1 MKLLSATAR
10 NYRIHRDL
18 NIDFDQART
27 LIGGANE
34 TGKSTL
40 IEAVHRGLFLKSTV
54 TGEGQKSM
62 VSALFPG
69 HPEVEVR
76 FAANGAEYH
85 LTKRFSGASGTTQL
99 VQVGGQT
106 WRGEEAE
113 SRLAGLLGVE
123 ELGGGRGILGRVSEQ
138 WSHLWVWQGMSG
150 DDPSEHAASQQAH
163 LLQQL
168 QQTGGA
174 VAMQSE
180 LDGRVASRFA
190 QARDQIFVRAG
201 NARSGSDLHKA
212 QTESQQAETDQAE
225 SSERLDKLRQAVRD
239 FVDASSTIQRTTS
252 DLEDLRQ
259 QRQDVNE
266 KISQA
271 EDLCRAEEVQTSAAN
286 SAVENLAALEGIE
299 KNIYGL
305 RESVST
311 LQKSLEPKQEE
322 ERRLESALTDS
333 RKRTSD
339 AEREYAEALKKTREV
354 RLRRELAA
362 AYVSRFEKETR
373 NRELRTRLNRVQALE
388 KDIAGLREQ
397 LAQLASIDQEGLEAL
412 QDLENKLGQ
421 ASAALNAMAA
431 EVEVVKAD
439 QPVRVGDAELSAG
452 ESHTVSEPTE
462 VKVGDSLCLRIHPG
476 GGDSLVDAREE
487 VRTLR
492 ENLRRSLDEYGL
504 ESIAK
509 ASEVEARRAD
519 LQSRIDNAEAALEE
533 LDAEDLAEIC
543 SNAKDELTA
552 AEADVKRRIEQVA
565 DAEQPSTL
573 VDARAWR
580 DRKED
585 ALHTV
590 ESGETGLK
598 ATRDTLQQEQD
609 DLDSERSN
617 LRDTISE
624 EKQDLTGFEAQL
636 KLLLDNHGDDETRA
650 KALDEARKA
659 QKGTEA
665 ALAKT
670 RAALESLQPDLLEAD
685 RERLQRAWDETERQ
699 RQDAQTRRA
708 VSQAAFRSDGT
719 VDPNAALAQAG
730 ARLDAATEHL
740 EAVRRK
746 AKAIALIDSLFQ
758 QEQRALAD
766 KFSQPLAQK
775 ISGYLQCLFG
785 PDALAVVTFED
796 NTFKS
801 IQLVRSVQDGATS
814 SESLSGGTREQ
825 VAAAVRLA
833 IAELLAADHDNSL
846 PIVFDDAFAYS
857 DPERIN
863 TLQRMLDLG
872 ASRGLQIIVLTCNPS
887 DYAALGA
894 RQIILQSEPP
904 RIAPSAGA
912 SPPAVSGNAS
922 GSETAAAGPS
932 ANPTSITDQDCES
945 FIVAL
950 SGLGGKSGNQSL
962 RDNLGWGEVKYTAV
976 KDQLIMQ
983 NKIVPGKGRGGS
995 LALKNCR
1002 IRRTQ

>member
-1 MKLLSATAR
+1 MKLLSATIR
-10 NYRIHRDL
+10 NYRIHHER

-27 LIGGANE
+27 LIEGANE

-40 IEAVHRGLFLKSTV
+40 IEAIHRGLFLKSTV
-54 TGEGQKSM
+54 TGEGRKSM
-62 VSALFPG
+62 VSTLFPG

-106 WRGEEAE
+106 WQGEEAE

-150 DDPSEHAASQQAH
+150 DNPSEHAASQQAH

-190 QARDQIFVRAG
+190 QAKDQIFVRAG
-201 NARSGSDLHKA
+201 SARSGSDLDKA
-212 QTESQQAETDQAE
+212 QTEVQHTETDRDKATV
-225 SSERLDKLRQAVRD
+225 RLDKLHQAIQD
-239 FVDASSTIQRTTS
+239 FEDASANIQRTTS
-252 DLEDLRQ
+252 DLDVLHQ
-259 QRQDVNE
+259 QRRSVNE

-271 EDLCRAEEVQTSAAN
+271 EELRRAKETQASTVN
-286 SAVENLAALEGIE
+286 NAVEDLTALEGIE
-299 KNIYGL
+299 KNIGGL
-305 RESVST
+305 RESIST
-311 LQKSLEPKQEE
+311 LQKSLKPKQEE
-322 ERRLESALTDS
+322 ERRLESAFTDS
-333 RKRTSD
+333 RKRTTD
-339 AEREYAEALKKTREV
+339 AEQEYDEALKKTREV

-362 AYVSRFEKETR
+362 AYVNRFEKEAR
-373 NRELRTRLNRVQALE
+373 NKELRKRLERAQALE
-388 KDIAGLREQ
+388 KDIAGFREQ
-397 LAQLASIDQEGLEAL
+397 LAQLVSIDQEGLEAL
-412 QDLENKLGQ
+412 QELENELAQ

-431 EVEVVKAD
+431 EIEIVVSD

-452 ESHTVSEPTE
+452 ESQTVTEPTE
-462 VKVGDSLCLRIHPG
+462 VKVGDLLCLRIHPG
-476 GGDSLVDAREE
+476 GGDSLANAREE
-487 VRTLR
+487 LRTLR

-504 ESIAK
+504 KSIAK
-509 ASEVEARRAD
+509 ASEVLARRAD
-519 LQSRIDNAEAALEE
+519 LQSRVANAEAALEE
-533 LDAEDLAEIC
+533 LDAEDLAKTC
-543 SNAKDELTA
+543 SSAKDELTA
-552 AEADVKRRIEQVA
+552 AEADVKRRMDQVA

-573 VDARAWR
+573 ADARAWR
-580 DRKED
+580 DREED

-590 ESGETGLK
+590 ESDETSLK
-598 ATRDTLQQEQD
+598 ATRDTLQQEQG
-609 DLDSERSN
+609 DLENESN
-617 LRDTISE
+617 TLRDTIAG
-624 EKQDLTGFEAQL
+624 EKQELTGFEAQL

-650 KALDEARKA
+650 KALEEARKA
-659 QKGTEA
+659 KKDSETS
-665 ALAKT
+665 LAKT
-670 RAALESLQPDLLEAD
+670 CAILEALQPDLLEAD

-699 RQDAQTRRA
+699 KQDAQTSRA
-708 VSQAAFRSDGT
+708 VSQAALRSDGT
-719 VDPNAALAQAG
+719 IDPNATLAQTE
-730 ARLDAATEHL
+730 ARLEAATEHL
-740 EAVRRK
+740 EAVSRK

-766 KFSQPLAQK
+766 QFSQPLAQK

-785 PDALAVVTFED
+785 PDAQAVVTFED

-801 IQLVRSVQDGATS
+801 IRLVRSAQDGATS
-814 SESLSGGTREQ
+814 FASLSGGTREQ

-857 DPERIN
+857 DPERVN

-894 RQIILQSEPP
+894 RQIILKSELLRNAPP
-904 RIAPSAGA
+904 AGT

-922 GSETAAAGPS
+922 GLETAHAGSS
-932 ANPTSITDQDCES
+932 ANPTSIMDRDCES
-945 FIVAL
+945 FIAVL
-950 SGLGGKSGNQSL
+950 TDLGGKSGNQSL
-962 RDNLGWGEVKYTAV
+962 RKNLGWDEVKYTAV
-976 KDQLIMQ
+976 KDQLIAQ
-983 NKIVPGKGRGGS
+983 NQIVLGKGRGGS
-995 LALKNCR
+995 VALKH
-1002 IRRTQ
+1002 

>member
-1 MKLLSATAR
+1 MKLLSATIR
-10 NYRIHRDL
+10 NYRIHHER

-27 LIGGANE
+27 LIEGANE

-40 IEAVHRGLFLKSTV
+40 IEAIHRGLFLKSTV
-54 TGEGQKSM
+54 TGEGRKSM
-62 VSALFPG
+62 VSTLFPG

-106 WRGEEAE
+106 WQGEEAE

-150 DDPSEHAASQQAH
+150 DNPSEHAASQQAH

-190 QARDQIFVRAG
+190 QAKDQIFVRAG
-201 NARSGSDLHKA
+201 SARSGSDLDKA
-212 QTESQQAETDQAE
+212 QTEVQHTETDRDKATV
-225 SSERLDKLRQAVRD
+225 RLDKLHQAIQD
-239 FVDASSTIQRTTS
+239 FEDASANIQRTTS
-252 DLEDLRQ
+252 DLDVLHQ
-259 QRQDVNE
+259 QRRSVNE

-271 EDLCRAEEVQTSAAN
+271 EELRRAKETQASTVN
-286 SAVENLAALEGIE
+286 NAVEDLTALEGIE
-299 KNIYGL
+299 KNIGGL
-305 RESVST
+305 RESIST
-311 LQKSLEPKQEE
+311 LQKSLKPKQEE
-322 ERRLESALTDS
+322 ERRLESAFTDS
-333 RKRTSD
+333 RKRTTD
-339 AEREYAEALKKTREV
+339 AEQEYDEALKKTREV

-362 AYVSRFEKETR
+362 AYVNRFEKEAR
-373 NRELRTRLNRVQALE
+373 NKELRKRLERAQALE
-388 KDIAGLREQ
+388 KDIAGFREQ
-397 LAQLASIDQEGLEAL
+397 LAQLVSIDQEGLEAL
-412 QDLENKLGQ
+412 QELENELAQ

-431 EVEVVKAD
+431 EIEIVVSD

-452 ESHTVSEPTE
+452 ESQTVTEPTE
-462 VKVGDSLCLRIHPG
+462 VKVGDLLCLRIHPG
-476 GGDSLVDAREE
+476 GGDSLANAREE
-487 VRTLR
+487 LRTLR

-504 ESIAK
+504 KSIAK
-509 ASEVEARRAD
+509 ASEVLARRAD
-519 LQSRIDNAEAALEE
+519 LQSRVANAEAALEE
-533 LDAEDLAEIC
+533 LDAEDLAKTC
-543 SNAKDELTA
+543 SSAKDELTA
-552 AEADVKRRIEQVA
+552 AEADVKRRMDQVA

-573 VDARAWR
+573 ADARAWR
-580 DRKED
+580 DREED

-590 ESGETGLK
+590 ESDETSLK
-598 ATRDTLQQEQD
+598 ATRDTLQQEQG
-609 DLDSERSN
+609 DLENESN
-617 LRDTISE
+617 TLRDTIAG
-624 EKQDLTGFEAQL
+624 EKQELTGFEAQL

-650 KALDEARKA
+650 KALEEARKA
-659 QKGTEA
+659 KKDSETS
-665 ALAKT
+665 LAKT
-670 RAALESLQPDLLEAD
+670 CAILEALQPDLLEAD

-699 RQDAQTRRA
+699 KQDAQTSRA
-708 VSQAAFRSDGT
+708 VSQAALRSDGT
-719 VDPNAALAQAG
+719 IDPNATLAQTE
-730 ARLDAATEHL
+730 ARLEAATEHL
-740 EAVRRK
+740 EAVSRK

-766 KFSQPLAQK
+766 QFSQPLAQK

-785 PDALAVVTFED
+785 PDAQAVVTFED

-801 IQLVRSVQDGATS
+801 IRLVRSAQDGATS
-814 SESLSGGTREQ
+814 FASLSGGTREQ

-857 DPERIN
+857 DPERVN

-894 RQIILQSEPP
+894 RQIILKSELLRNAPP
-904 RIAPSAGA
+904 AGT

-922 GSETAAAGPS
+922 GLETAHAGSS
-932 ANPTSITDQDCES
+932 ANPTSIMDRDCES
-945 FIVAL
+945 FIAAL
-950 SGLGGKSGNQSL
+950 TDLGGKSGNQSL
-962 RDNLGWGEVKYTAV
+962 RKNLGWDEVKYTAV
-976 KDQLIMQ
+976 KDQLIAQ
-983 NKIVPGKGRGGS
+983 NQIVLGKGRGGS
-995 LALKNCR
+995 VALKH
-1002 IRRTQ
+1002 